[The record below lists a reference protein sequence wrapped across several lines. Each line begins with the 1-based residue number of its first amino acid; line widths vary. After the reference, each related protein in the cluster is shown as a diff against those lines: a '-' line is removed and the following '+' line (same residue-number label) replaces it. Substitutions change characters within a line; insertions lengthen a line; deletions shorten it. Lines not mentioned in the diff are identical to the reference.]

1 MRNKIIEDTIERV
14 VAQSQ
19 ISSDAKSVLAQY
31 IKNKFDNNVSD
42 SDLKQALALIEVD
55 EEEEYYENVNS

>member
-19 ISSDAKSVLAQY
+19 ISPDAKSVLAQY
-31 IKNKFDNNVSD
+31 IKNKFDNNAGD
-42 SDLKQALALIEVD
+42 IDLKQALDLIEVD

>member
-1 MRNKIIEDTIERV
+1 MRNKIIEDTIERI

-19 ISSDAKSVLAQY
+19 ISSEAKSVLTQY

>member
-19 ISSDAKSVLAQY
+19 ISSDAKSVLTQY

-55 EEEEYYENVNS
+55 EEEEYHENVNS

>member
-19 ISSDAKSVLAQY
+19 ISSDAKSLLAQY
-31 IKNKFDNNVSD
+31 IKNKFDNNAGD
-42 SDLKQALALIEVD
+42 IDLKQALALIEVD